1 MSATMEN
8 VNAPQVS
15 GPKTLPMK
23 YKCMMYGAIALLE
36 SLKQKGITC
45 DTNFMEIVH
54 MEVSEQMRVLDEMVD
69 PKQIENDVIK
79 PLKKERKKEIAAANK
94 PVKEKKPRAPRKK
107 KEPTET
113 AAPTATVPT
122 ATTEEETPKVTV
134 TVTVNRVDVPTE
146 EEYDRLKKAAE
157 NNEELCPEWGYE
169 EVAKISSEPIPI
181 GMLASVAP
189 EPVPAKEEK
198 AKKPKAPRKKKDA
211 TSEDAAAT
219 TEKKEV
225 AKEEKAKKPKTP
237 RKKKEEVAS
246 PVPAPAP
253 VPETPAGE
261 EKEFWLI
268 MHEGQRYWTTD
279 SQEYNGEL
287 YSCGKDSDGDNA
299 PDALI
304 GHIVNGEIVFKK

>member
-15 GPKTLPMK
+15 VPKTLPMK

-54 MEVSEQMRVLDEMVD
+54 MEVSEQMRVLDEMVN

-107 KEPTET
+107 KEPVET
-113 AAPTATVPT
+113 PAT
-122 ATTEEETPKVTV
+122 ATTEEEAPKVTV

-146 EEYDRLKKAAE
+146 EEYERLKKAAE

-181 GMLASVAP
+181 AMP
-189 EPVPAKEEK
+189 PVTPAKEEK

-211 TSEDAAAT
+211 TSEDVT
-219 TEKKEV
+219 SKTEKTEP
-225 AKEEKAKKPKTP
+225 AKKPKTP
-237 RKKKEEVAS
+237 RKKKEEVAA
-246 PVPAPAP
+246 PAPAP
-253 VPETPAGE
+253 VPATPPGE

-268 MHEGQRYWTTD
+268 MHEGQKYWTTD
-279 SQEYNGEL
+279 SQEQNGEL